1 MEDKKIMVAI
11 NENGNNEIESVSI
24 VKRVSESEYNDLLNK
39 QNLCEKQRN
48 ELFATLVNEINE
60 LKKWNVKL
68 SQEIKVLKGE
78 D

>member
-24 VKRVSESEYNDLLNK
+24 VKRVSENEYNDLLNK

-48 ELFATLVNEINE
+48 EFFATLVNEINE

>member
-48 ELFATLVNEINE
+48 EFFATLVNEINE

>member
-11 NENGNNEIESVSI
+11 NKNGNNEVNVSI

-48 ELFATLVNEINE
+48 EFFATLVNEINE

>member
-24 VKRVSESEYNDLLNK
+24 VKRVSENEYNDLLNK

-48 ELFATLVNEINE
+48 EFFATLVNEINE
-60 LKKWNVKL
+60 LKKWNTKL
-68 SQEIKVLKGE
+68 AHEIKVLKGE